1 MKRKDPLIVGR
12 NSVRD
17 MHHLR
22 LMALLQELV
31 RTWGC
36 TGTARVLEIDPRT
49 VTSSMQSG
57 QLTHRVRE
65 SLQRALQHGVGSAA
79 DRQRERSDKLEARMD
94 KLEARMDKLEARMD
108 KLEARMDKLEARM
121 DKLEARMDK
130 LEARMDKLEARMD
143 KLEARM
149 DKLEARMD
157 KLEARMDKLE
167 AQLKEMKENFRS
179 GLKGLRMSLDGVR
192 KYYGVQRRLI
202 EQRLLIL
209 EAGRDGAETG
219 APTDDGSGG
228 PGARSVAAGTG
239 FPGKL
244 TDPTLAE
251 LVDAGE
257 PTNGVVE
264 WGTSAPPGR
273 SDEKADAPSE
283 PGIPGPTRV
292 SRRNLACSQE
302 VKDHLSDVGVG

>member
-1 MKRKDPLIVGR
+1 MNRKDPLIVGR

-31 RTWGC
+31 RTWGY

-49 VTSSMQSG
+49 VTSSVQSG

-79 DRQRERSDKLEARMD
+79 DRQRERSDKLEG
-94 KLEARMDKLEARMD
+94 
-108 KLEARMDKLEARM
+108 
-121 DKLEARMDK
+121 
-130 LEARMDKLEARMD
+130 
-143 KLEARM
+143 
-149 DKLEARMD
+149 
-157 KLEARMDKLE
+157 
-167 AQLKEMKENFRS
+167 QLKELKENLRIGLKVLNRLETRLDKTEGQVKEMQGDRRT

-202 EQRLLIL
+202 EQRLLVL
-209 EAGRDGAETG
+209 EADRDGMETG

-228 PGARSVAAGTG
+228 LGARSVAAGTG

-251 LVDAGE
+251 LVDAVE
-257 PTNGVVE
+257 RTNGVVE
-264 WGTSAPPGR
+264 WDMSAPPGGG
-273 SDEKADAPSE
+273 DEKTDAPSK

-292 SRRNLACSQE
+292 SRRNLACSQNRATGPPE
-302 VKDHLSDVGVG
+302 QGRTSRREGEGPPICGSASPTGLLSNRQPTST

>member
-1 MKRKDPLIVGR
+1 MKRRDPLIVGR

-79 DRQRERSDKLEARMD
+79 DRQRERSDKLEA
-94 KLEARMDKLEARMD
+94 
-108 KLEARMDKLEARM
+108 
-121 DKLEARMDK
+121 
-130 LEARMDKLEARMD
+130 
-143 KLEARM
+143 
-149 DKLEARMD
+149 
-157 KLEARMDKLE
+157 
-167 AQLKEMKENFRS
+167 QLKEMKENLRS
-179 GLKGLRMSLDGVR
+179 DLKGLRMSLDGVR

-219 APTDDGSGG
+219 VPTDDGSGG
-228 PGARSVAAGTG
+228 SGARSVAAGTG

-257 PTNGVVE
+257 RTSGVVE
-264 WGTSAPPGR
+264 
-273 SDEKADAPSE
+273 
-283 PGIPGPTRV
+283 
-292 SRRNLACSQE
+292 
-302 VKDHLSDVGVG
+302 

>member
-1 MKRKDPLIVGR
+1 MKRRDPLIVGR

-79 DRQRERSDKLEARMD
+79 DRQRVRS
-94 KLEARMDKLEARMD
+94 
-108 KLEARMDKLEARM
+108 
-121 DKLEARMDK
+121 
-130 LEARMDKLEARMD
+130 
-143 KLEARM
+143 
-149 DKLEARMD
+149 
-157 KLEARMDKLE
+157 DKLE
-167 AQLKEMKENFRS
+167 AQLKEMKENLRS
-179 GLKGLRMSLDGVR
+179 DLKGLRMSLDGVR

-219 APTDDGSGG
+219 VPTDDGSGG
-228 PGARSVAAGTG
+228 SGARSVGSWHGVPREAHGSDTGRVGGCRGANERGGRVGHVGAA
-239 FPGKL
+239 
-244 TDPTLAE
+244 
-251 LVDAGE
+251 
-257 PTNGVVE
+257 
-264 WGTSAPPGR
+264 
-273 SDEKADAPSE
+273 
-283 PGIPGPTRV
+283 
-292 SRRNLACSQE
+292 RRW
-302 VKDHLSDVGVG
+302 

>member
-31 RTWGC
+31 RKWGYR
-36 TGTARVLEIDPRT
+36 GTALVLEIGPRT

-79 DRQRERSDKLEARMD
+79 DRQRERSDKLEARLD
-94 KLEARMDKLEARMD
+94 KLEGQLKELKEDLRSGLKVLAKLEARLDKTEG
-108 KLEARMDKLEARM
+108 
-121 DKLEARMDK
+121 
-130 LEARMDKLEARMD
+130 
-143 KLEARM
+143 
-149 DKLEARMD
+149 
-157 KLEARMDKLE
+157 
-167 AQLKEMKENFRS
+167 QLKEMKGDRRS

-192 KYYGVQRRLI
+192 KYYGVQRRLV
-202 EQRLLIL
+202 EQRLLAL
-209 EAGRDGAETG
+209 EAGRDGTETG
-219 APTDDGSGG
+219 ASTGDGSGDSG
-228 PGARSVAAGTG
+228 TRSVAAGTA
-239 FPGKL
+239 FAEKL

-257 PTNGVVE
+257 RTSGVVN
-264 WGTSAPPGR
+264 WDASAPFGG
-273 SDEKADAPSE
+273 DERADAPSE
-283 PGIPGPTRV
+283 PGISGSAQVPL
-292 SRRNLACSQE
+292 RNVARSHDG
-302 VKDHLSDVGVG
+302 DHALPESS

>member
-31 RTWGC
+31 RTWGY
-36 TGTARVLEIDPRT
+36 TGTARVLEIDLRT
-49 VTSSMQSG
+49 VTSSVQSG

-79 DRQRERSDKLEARMD
+79 DRQRERSDKLEARLD
-94 KLEARMDKLEARMD
+94 KLEGQLKENLRSGRKALNKLEARMDKTEG
-108 KLEARMDKLEARM
+108 
-121 DKLEARMDK
+121 
-130 LEARMDKLEARMD
+130 
-143 KLEARM
+143 
-149 DKLEARMD
+149 
-157 KLEARMDKLE
+157 
-167 AQLKEMKENFRS
+167 QVKEMKGDRRT

-202 EQRLLIL
+202 EQRLLVL
-209 EAGRDGAETG
+209 ESDRDGTETG

-257 PTNGVVE
+257 RTNGVVE
-264 WGTSAPPGR
+264 WDTSAPPGGG
-273 SDEKADAPSE
+273 DEKADAPSE

-302 VKDHLSDVGVG
+302 AKDHLSEVG

>member
-22 LMALLQELV
+22 LMALLQGLV

-49 VTSSMQSG
+49 VTSSVQSG

-65 SLQRALQHGVGSAA
+65 SLQRALQHGVVSAA
-79 DRQRERSDKLEARMD
+79 DRQRERSDKLEA
-94 KLEARMDKLEARMD
+94 
-108 KLEARMDKLEARM
+108 
-121 DKLEARMDK
+121 
-130 LEARMDKLEARMD
+130 
-143 KLEARM
+143 
-149 DKLEARMD
+149 
-157 KLEARMDKLE
+157 
-167 AQLKEMKENFRS
+167 QLKEMKENLRS

-192 KYYGVQRRLI
+192 NYYGVQRRLI
-202 EQRLLIL
+202 EQRLLVL
-209 EAGRDGAETG
+209 EADRDGTETG

-228 PGARSVAAGTG
+228 SGARSVAAGTG

-257 PTNGVVE
+257 RTNGVVE
-264 WGTSAPPGR
+264 WDTSAPPGGG
-273 SDEKADAPSE
+273 DEKADAPSE
-283 PGIPGPTRV
+283 PGIPGPTQV
-292 SRRNLACSQE
+292 SRRTLACSQE
-302 VKDHLSDVGVG
+302 AKDPLSEVG